1 MRVADLEET
10 MVSEIQERLKGVACE
25 IRFGE
30 PLAPYT
36 TFQIGGPADAIAFPK
51 SETEMVELIERARMN
66 GLPVTV
72 LGGGANLLVG
82 DGGVR
87 GLVVTLSHGFRQL
100 ELSKG
105 EPSEG
110 EALLEAGAGVKI
122 PALVRYAAHRGLIG
136 LECLT
141 GVPGT
146 VGGALAMNA
155 GTAERYLQDAV
166 ESIRWIRI
174 SNGPVESL
182 ASEALGFGYRQTVF
196 PEPGIV
202 VEVRFRLRMGEPAA
216 LLSSLREDA
225 TLRRERQP
233 SGFPC
238 AGSIFRNPPGDRAG
252 RLIETAGMKGRR
264 VGGVEVSHAHTNFF
278 VNRGGATASDAMSL
292 VEEVQGA
299 VRERYGVE
307 LVLELKKIGEDA
319 T

>member
-1 MRVADLEET
+1 MASKMRE
-10 MVSEIQERLKGVACE
+10 SLKGVACE
-25 IRFGE
+25 IRFAE

-87 GLVVTLSHGFRQL
+87 GLVVTLSYGFRQL
-100 ELSKG
+100 DLSEG

-110 EALLEAGAGVKI
+110 EALLEAGAGVKT

-136 LECLT
+136 LECLA

-174 SNGPVESL
+174 SKGAVESL
-182 ASEALGFGYRQTVF
+182 ASEALGFDYRQTEF

-202 VEVRFRLRMGEPAA
+202 VAVRFQLRMEEPAA
-216 LLSSLREDA
+216 LLSSLRKDVA
-225 TLRRERQP
+225 VRRERQP

-238 AGSIFRNPPGDRAG
+238 AGSIFRNPSGDQAG

-264 VGGVEVSHAHTNFF
+264 VGGAEVSYAHANFF
-278 VNRGGATASDAMSL
+278 VNLGGATAADVMSL
-292 VEEVQGA
+292 VEEVQGE
-299 VRERYGVE
+299 VRKRHGVA